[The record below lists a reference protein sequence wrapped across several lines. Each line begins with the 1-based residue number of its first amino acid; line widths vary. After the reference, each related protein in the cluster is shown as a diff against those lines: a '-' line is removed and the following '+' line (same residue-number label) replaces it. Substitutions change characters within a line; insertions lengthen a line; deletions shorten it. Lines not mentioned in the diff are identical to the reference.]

1 VGAGAAVRVV
11 APNVRLC
18 VVSGVVEVAVL
29 SVLVAL
35 PSGPYGESTKGVCS
49 PSVGGRLR
57 VGCGVLEVVVKQDLV

>member
-11 APNVRLC
+11 ASNVRLC